1 MVTVN
6 FTVRHRPVR
15 TGVLVRPG
23 DFADLQKAAALC
35 CVLWGGLY
43 NPVIPVADETDATA
57 DGLVRGLQV
66 DLLFPVGQSSEINK
80 FVARYPWLRSPRLS
94 GNDDLIADWHTKR
107 NTVAYLD
114 VLNAIDKYWEQE
126 FKHAA
131 VGSDSACRLVTW
143 DENDALRH
151 LFAIG
156 FGAYDGALNLKVDF
170 GDAFLKGLRAS
181 EVHIADGKEIPA
193 DLVRKTTPMRLTG
206 ADLRGP
212 GGRFRT
218 WAGGLYFGNA
228 ADVADLTAFWNIRA
242 SGGAV
247 EFFCLN
253 STARLE
259 AFAKAHLAY
268 LDSLPQ
274 RHPNIEDHIAFF
286 FRNDHDAVLAALKT
300 MPIKKRPLLYPLQG
314 PAANLGS
321 IGPATFSF
329 DSDLALGLVDRDA
342 GGDYSVTLTIP
353 EKEFLG
359 AVRMPR
365 QQLMASIEPHGDFGY
380 PGYTLQPPFRI
391 ALTEFY
397 SREIHFDPWS
407 VRTEPDGIALFIDTY
422 DRTVRLR
429 PMKHAAIVEALFGE
443 AKMSLQTS
451 VGGRLANRL
460 LEALGGYEAARVFK
474 IRGVRNLIAQ
484 VDSQTPI
491 GRGEAT
497 NAIWNDGQFKDH
509 EGIYI
514 ERRDTPTL
522 TAAATFDF
530 LLKHDFYRAGLE
542 FKCDNCGLPNWLS
555 LRQVDDR
562 WICEYCG
569 HGGITSLHV
578 RDRGDWKFR
587 KSGLLAKDN
596 NQEGAIPV
604 LLSLLTLGRIF
615 NDQRLLRLTS
625 VNVLTGVPPC
635 EIDFTALYHHHGEI
649 SCGIGEAKA
658 AGGKIDGND
667 VKNLKTVADALKKA
681 DIAPYLVF
689 SKTANAFLPPE
700 IAQFRTARDEGY
712 DVILL
717 TNAEMEPYHP
727 FYEGADKDRLPRP
740 YAVSFD
746 DMVANTAF
754 RYFR

>member
-15 TGVLVRPG
+15 IGFLVRPG
-23 DFADLQKAAALC
+23 DFADLQSAAALC
-35 CVLWGGLY
+35 CVLWGGVY
-43 NPVIPVADETDATA
+43 NPVIPVAAAMDATA
-57 DGLVRGLQV
+57 DDLLREFQV
-66 DLLFPVGQSSEINK
+66 DLLFPVGQSAEISK
-80 FVARYPWLRSPRLS
+80 FVARYPWLRSPRVS
-94 GNDDLIADWHTKR
+94 GNDILVADWRTKR

-143 DENDALRH
+143 DENDTLRH

-156 FGAYDGALNLKVDF
+156 FGAYDGALNLKDDF
-170 GDAFLKGLRAS
+170 RDAFLKELRAS
-181 EVHIADGKEIPA
+181 EVHIPDGSDIPA

-206 ADLRGP
+206 ADLRVD
-212 GGRFRT
+212 GRFRT
-218 WAGGLYFGNA
+218 WTGGLYFGNA

-247 EFFCLN
+247 EFVCLK
-253 STARLE
+253 SAPRMG
-259 AFAKAHLAY
+259 AFAKAHLAH

-286 FRNDHDAVLAALKT
+286 FRNDQDAVLAELKT
-300 MPIKKRPLLYPLQG
+300 MPIKKRPLLYPLQR
-314 PAANLGS
+314 PSANLGS
-321 IGPATFSF
+321 ASPAF
-329 DSDLALGLVDRDA
+329 DLDSALGLVDRDA
-342 GGDYSVTLTIP
+342 GGDYSVTLTLP

-359 AVRMPR
+359 GVRMPR

-380 PGYTLQPPFRI
+380 PGYTLEPPFRI

-397 SREIHFDPWS
+397 SRKIHIDPWS
-407 VRTEPDGIALFIDTY
+407 VRTEPDGIGLFISTY
-422 DRTVRLR
+422 DKTAHLR
-429 PMKHAAIVEALFGE
+429 PMKHAAVVEALFGE
-443 AKMSLQTS
+443 AKMSLQAS
-451 VGGRLANRL
+451 VGGRLADRL
-460 LEALGGYEAARVFK
+460 LEALGGYEATRVFK

-484 VDSQTPI
+484 FDSQTPI

-497 NAIWNDGQFKDH
+497 NAIWNGGQFKDH
-509 EGIYI
+509 ERLYI
-514 ERRDTPTL
+514 EARDAPTL
-522 TAAATFDF
+522 TAATTFDF
-530 LLKHDFYRAGLE
+530 LLKHGFYRAGLE
-542 FKCDNCGLPNWLS
+542 FKCDNCGLLNWLS

-569 HGGITSLHV
+569 HSGITSLHI

-587 KSGLLAKDN
+587 KSGLLARDN

-604 LLSLLTLGRIF
+604 LLSLLTLGRVF
-615 NDQRLLRLTS
+615 DERLLRLTS
-625 VNVLTGVPPC
+625 FNVLTGVPPC
-635 EIDFTALYHHHGEI
+635 EIDFTALYHHRGEI

-658 AGGKIDGND
+658 AGGEIDGND
-667 VKNLKTVADALKKA
+667 VKNLKAVADALKKA

-689 SKTANAFLPPE
+689 SKTADAFLPRE
-700 IAQFRTARDEGY
+700 IALFHTARDEGY
-712 DVILL
+712 GVVLL

-727 FYEGADKDRLPRP
+727 YYESADKDKLPSP
-740 YAVSFD
+740 YGHSFD
-746 DMVANTAF
+746 EMVANTAF